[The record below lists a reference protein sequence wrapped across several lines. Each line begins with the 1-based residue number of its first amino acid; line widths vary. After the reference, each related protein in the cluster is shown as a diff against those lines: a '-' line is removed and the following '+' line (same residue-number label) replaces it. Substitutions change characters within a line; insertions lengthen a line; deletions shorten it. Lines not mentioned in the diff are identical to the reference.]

1 MKSGF
6 KVIILVAISFAVI
19 FGIGLYTSKSYYPSL
34 PFEGLSKR
42 EVLKKIESNDNSK
55 LIMLTEGPA
64 VAWYAYKGNQEDG
77 SKQIIMKM
85 EQRGFVF
92 KEQLGSG
99 YIFRDKD
106 NEFKKDKI
114 IESQMWT
121 SKYVLYEV
129 PKTLDD
135 DTGGR
140 SK

>member
-1 MKSGF
+1 MKSGL
-6 KVIILVAISFAVI
+6 KVTILVAFSLVII
-19 FGIGLYTSKSYYPSL
+19 FGISVYISKSYYPSL

-42 EVLKKIESNDNSK
+42 EALKKIESNDNAE
-55 LIMLTEGPA
+55 LIKLTEGA
-64 VAWYAYKGNQEDG
+64 TFEWYAYKGNQQDG
-77 SKQIIMKM
+77 SKQIIKKM

-92 KEQLGSG
+92 REQLGAG

-106 NEFKKDKI
+106 NEVKKDKI

-135 DTGGR
+135 D
-140 SK
+140 K